1 MVYCRTA
8 SGVLLKRL
16 INNASNGGRLRIF
29 DFQARLPGKI
39 LADYTAAGTHDVRM
53 VLVVAIVR
61 KLSQGACGRCDADNY
76 PKAEEDQTTPE
87 DDCASL

>member
-29 DFQARLPGKI
+29 DFYPDRREPPEAP
-39 LADYTAAGTHDVRM
+39 AA
-53 VLVVAIVR
+53 
-61 KLSQGACGRCDADNY
+61 
-76 PKAEEDQTTPE
+76 
-87 DDCASL
+87 